1 MHIVLLILKIIGAI
15 LGGLLGL
22 VLFLLCLLLFVPIR
36 YNIHGIAKED
46 VEVKT
51 SVHWLLHLV
60 HLSVLYQEKKVK
72 FCLRIFGIPVKQ
84 NIEKK
89 KKPKKKCGKQKRKA
103 VSKKEERQK
112 KKKVEDAEQ
121 KKRLEIS
128 IEKEETKKAEQKM
141 EKGTATKAE
150 STQETETF
158 EKIETKTKQN
168 QSKYVLT
175 KQETMETVSAVDSN
189 RVGSKKKTKFHPIQ
203 KMKEFWKKMKN
214 AVSTIR
220 KKWVDIKQKI
230 KSIMTKKD
238 KILTF
243 LKDEGTKNTFQKGKS
258 ALLGLIRYMGPK
270 NLKGYIR
277 FGTGDP
283 CQTGQVLG
291 VISIAYAYFVPKF
304 KVYPDFE
311 EKIFQADLK
320 AHGRMRLI
328 RFVRVGFQLFF
339 DKEVKKCF
347 ADFKQLKED

>member
-22 VLFLLCLLLFVPIR
+22 ALFLLCLLLFVPIR

-84 NIEKK
+84 NIKK

-103 VSKKEERQK
+103 VSKKEERPK
-112 KKKVEDAEQ
+112 KKKAEDAEQ

-128 IEKEETKKAEQKM
+128 IKKEEQKM
-141 EKGTATKAE
+141 EKDTVTKAE

-158 EKIETKTKQN
+158 EKVETKTKQN
-168 QSKYVLT
+168 QSEYVLT
-175 KQETMETVSAVDSN
+175 KQETMETVSAVGSSRVGSN
-189 RVGSKKKTKFHPIQ
+189 RVSSKKKNKFHPLQ
-203 KMKEFWKKMKN
+203 KMKEWWQKMKN
-214 AVSTIR
+214 TVSTIR

-270 NLKGYIR
+270 KLKGYIR

-283 CQTGQVLG
+283 CQTGQILG
-291 VISIAYAYFVPKF
+291 IISIAYACSVPKF

-320 AHGRMRLI
+320 AHGRIRLI

>member
-36 YNIHGIAKED
+36 YNIHGISKED

-51 SVHWLLHLV
+51 SIHWFLHLV

-84 NIEKK
+84 NIKK
-89 KKPKKKCGKQKRKA
+89 KKKTKKKCGKQKRKA

-112 KKKVEDAEQ
+112 KKKAEDAEPKQ
-121 KKRLEIS
+121 HLDS
-128 IEKEETKKAEQKM
+128 FIEKEETKKAEQKM
-141 EKGTATKAE
+141 EKDTAAKAE
-150 STQETETF
+150 DTQETETA
-158 EKIETKTKQN
+158 EKLETKTNQN
-168 QSKYVLT
+168 ECVST
-175 KQETMETVSAVDSN
+175 RQETMETVSAVGSS
-189 RVGSKKKTKFHPIQ
+189 RTGSKKKKKFRPIQ
-203 KMKEFWKKMKN
+203 KMKELWQKMKN

-243 LKDEGTKNTFQKGKS
+243 LKDEGTKNTFQKGKN
-258 ALLGLIRYMGPK
+258 ALLELIRYVGPK

-283 CQTGQVLG
+283 CQTGQILG
-291 VISIAYAYFVPKF
+291 VISIAYAYFIPKF

-320 AHGRMRLI
+320 THGRMRLI
-328 RFVRVGFQLFF
+328 RFVRVGLKLFF